1 VKTVGDIFKFQK
13 LGFLIIS
20 CAKNCL
26 QHQIKNQ
33 SVNILQSVFFHKSG
47 IMNARKKNMPTKI
60 LVIDDDLAITELM
73 SMLLKTHGFDVITTN
88 SGVEGVKLVEEKS
101 PSVVLLDLMMPDM
114 DGWQVS
120 KAVRAFSNVPILIL
134 SAINDP
140 SMVASVLDTGADDF
154 LVKPVPSSVLVA
166 HIRKMVRQTGS
177 LDKVNLK
184 KNSNPIARNTQPI
197 LS

>member
-1 VKTVGDIFKFQK
+1 M
-13 LGFLIIS
+13 S
-20 CAKNCL
+20 
-26 QHQIKNQ
+26 
-33 SVNILQSVFFHKSG
+33 
-47 IMNARKKNMPTKI
+47 TKI

-88 SGVEGVKLVEEKS
+88 SGAEGVKLVREKN
-101 PSVVLLDLMMPDM
+101 PSVVILDLMMPDI

-120 KAVRAFSNVPILIL
+120 KAIRAFNNVPILIL

-166 HIRKMVRQTGS
+166 HIRKMVRRNTGS
-177 LDKVNLK
+177 LNNLNLK
-184 KNSNPIARNTQPI
+184 KNDSLVTQP
-197 LS
+197 LSS

>member
-1 VKTVGDIFKFQK
+1 M
-13 LGFLIIS
+13 S
-20 CAKNCL
+20 
-26 QHQIKNQ
+26 
-33 SVNILQSVFFHKSG
+33 
-47 IMNARKKNMPTKI
+47 TKI

-88 SGVEGVKLVEEKS
+88 SGAEGVKLVREKN
-101 PSVVLLDLMMPDM
+101 PSVVILDLMMPDM

-120 KAVRAFSNVPILIL
+120 KAIRAFNNVPILIL

-166 HIRKMVRQTGS
+166 HIRKMVRRNTGA
-177 LDKVNLK
+177 LNNLNLK
-184 KNSNPIARNTQPI
+184 KKDTLVTQP
-197 LS
+197 LSSS

>member
-1 VKTVGDIFKFQK
+1 M
-13 LGFLIIS
+13 S
-20 CAKNCL
+20 E
-26 QHQIKNQ
+26 
-33 SVNILQSVFFHKSG
+33 
-47 IMNARKKNMPTKI
+47 RKKIMPTKI
-60 LVIDDDLAITELM
+60 LVIDDDIAITELM

-88 SGVEGVKLVEEKS
+88 SGAEGVKLVEQKN
-101 PSVVLLDLMMPDM
+101 PNVVLLDLMMPDM

-120 KAVRAFSNVPILIL
+120 KAIRTFSNVPILIL

-177 LDKVNLK
+177 LDRASLK
-184 KNSNPIARNTQPI
+184 KINSISRNTQP
-197 LS
+197 LPS